1 MILAVASLLLAL
13 VTPAQTDVKGRW
25 EGSVT
30 GERPDGTKSEDTA
43 LVILDQKDGKIT
55 GSLGGDDADQHPIS
69 SATIEGN
76 KLTLKATH
84 TGNGREFLV
93 ELTVDQDEMKG
104 TVTSG
109 ERRGTLLLK
118 RAKAK

>member
-25 EGSVT
+25 EGSLQ
-30 GERPDGTKSEDTA
+30 GQRPDGTTSEDTA
-43 LVILDQKDGKIT
+43 LVILDQKDTKIT
-55 GSLGGDDADQHPIS
+55 GTLGGNEDDQHPIT
-69 SATIEGN
+69 SATLEGN

-84 TGNGREFLV
+84 TQNGREYLV
-93 ELTVDQDEMKG
+93 ELTVEKDEMKG

-109 ERRGTLLLK
+109 DRRGNLLLK
-118 RAKAK
+118 RKKA